1 MASKLIVYLVAKN
14 LRIGCLF
21 GRFQTKVRAMVS
33 VYLLLVMVIA
43 PINILIMVPISV
55 SPVIHE
61 DIRSPDIRGRDPQIF
76 NISIFR
82 LIPPQVVIR
91 PLLEKQLSAGTGFG

>member
-1 MASKLIVYLVAKN
+1 MI
-14 LRIGCLF
+14 
-21 GRFQTKVRAMVS
+21 
-33 VYLLLVMVIA
+33 
-43 PINILIMVPISV
+43 
-55 SPVIHE
+55 PVIHE

-91 PLLEKQLSAGTGFG
+91 PPLEKQLSTGTGFG